1 MATGGHVQR
10 QPIAGTSRLN
20 LGATL
25 IAISGVGL
33 VGYGVMFLVRNFT
46 GFIELG
52 LTPEHVGGSPG
63 QIRSFSPDLYE
74 YISHLQVA
82 LSGFI
87 IALGVAVIALAYYGI
102 KKGERWALLTAFLS
116 PVIAVA
122 MALPLHFPYGIG
134 TIGHLGLIYLDAL
147 ILLVGTII
155 AYVGLPERSASSEGS
170 FDLRGED
177 HFSRSDR

>member
-10 QPIAGTSRLN
+10 QPIAGASRLG

-25 IAISGVGL
+25 VALSGVGL
-33 VGYGVMFLVRNFT
+33 VGYGIMFLIRNFA

-52 LTPEHVGGSPG
+52 LTPEHVGGTAS
-63 QIRSFSPDLYE
+63 QIRNFSPDLYE

-87 IALGVAVIALAYYGI
+87 VALGVVVIALAWYGI
-102 KKGERWALLTAFLS
+102 RRGERWALLAAFVG
-116 PVIAVA
+116 PVIAVGIA
-122 MALPLHFPYGIG
+122 VPLHFPYGIA

-147 ILLVGTII
+147 VLVVGTVL
-155 AYVGLPERSASSEGS
+155 AYLGLGT
-170 FDLRGED
+170 GE
-177 HFSRSDR
+177 H